1 MNIFLQKSANLFA
14 ENRLLKFA
22 IVIIGGAVILN
33 IFITQRAFNSM
44 RVIITPPLVDSAM
57 EVTGYGGDEQYIKK
71 MSHYILGLALT
82 YTPATAKKQFNEL
95 LAMFSPETFQG
106 ARQSFNE
113 MAETVETTGTSSV
126 FHIQRII
133 HDPNAS
139 LIEISGLKRQEIDGV
154 KVEDEKRSFIIGYR
168 FDQGRFWITEI
179 TEKEK

>member
-1 MNIFLQKSANLFA
+1 MFLQKSANLFA

-33 IFITQRAFNSM
+33 IFMTQKAFNSM
-44 RVIITPPLVDSAM
+44 RVIITPPVVDSKM
-57 EVTGYGGDEQYIKK
+57 EITGYGADEQYIKK
-71 MSHYILGLALT
+71 MSRYILGLALT

-106 ARQSFNE
+106 ARQTFNE

-126 FHIQRII
+126 FYIQKIV
-133 HDPNAS
+133 HDPDAS
-139 LIEISGLKRQEIDGV
+139 LIEVSGLKRQEIEGV
-154 KVEDEKRSFIIGYR
+154 RVQDEKRTYAIGYR
-168 FDQGRFWITEI
+168 FEQGRFWITEI